1 MAARDS
7 DDDIRKYIAD
17 VDTIV
22 KGADPARRKE
32 QLRRAQDNPELDQ
45 ALEELNDGLKEGES
59 PFAFPIVHL
68 RPKGQGAAEAV
79 TATAKAASPWAGDAP
94 EIARGA
100 LPSSLGPN
108 AAPPVTTPIP
118 AEPVKPARR
127 KRRALPSWRVSA
139 LAVLAALS
147 PVAIVL
153 IFLRVHA
160 PVVAEPAVPSAS
172 AHASAPSIATASASP
187 QAPATAVAPSAELPQ
202 PAVPTVDAGQP
213 HLIPTPPAS
222 SATGPRA
229 PVRPPPTPRP
239 VATDIAP

>member
-1 MAARDS
+1 MGARDS

-17 VDTIV
+17 VDSIV

-45 ALEELNDGLKEGES
+45 ALEELNDGLKDGES

-68 RPKGQGAAEAV
+68 RPKGQVGPD
-79 TATAKAASPWAGDAP
+79 AKAGSPWASEAP
-94 EIARGA
+94 EIERGA

-118 AEPVKPARR
+118 PEPVKPARG
-127 KRRALPSWRVSA
+127 KRRALPSWRVGA

-147 PVAIVL
+147 PVTIVL
-153 IFLRVHA
+153 IFLRLHA
-160 PVVAEPAVPSAS
+160 PVVTAPSVPSAS
-172 AHASAPSIATASASP
+172 AQASAPSIATASASP
-187 QAPATAVAPSAELPQ
+187 QAPAATVAPSAELPQ
-202 PAVPTVDAGQP
+202 PAVPSVDAGQP
-213 HLIPTPPAS
+213 ALSPTSPAA
-222 SATGPRA
+222 SATVPRA
-229 PVRPPPTPRP
+229 PLRPPPTPRP